1 MTSELAKSAKSPLV
15 KEASNIVQSGD
26 RSKKAMDRM
35 KQIENQIFDSD
46 QVTSQDRRIFGCIF
60 EAFLVDGGISAELQ
74 RMAKS

>member
-1 MTSELAKSAKSPLV
+1 MKSDLSTAGESPLV
-15 KEASNIVQSGD
+15 KEASDIVKSGD

-35 KQIENQIFDSD
+35 KQISD
-46 QVTSQDRRIFGCIF
+46 QVTGDDKLILADLF